1 MKLIKTRIRTTL
13 ADERLSD
20 LCVLSIER
28 DFQMD
33 YEQVIDQFSIN
44 HNNSRI
50 MLRLAE
56 QVGATPPPPKKIENM
71 RKFSAKIL
79 NCFCGILNISLEILA
94 KIRFLSIFPHFSEK
108 KTNKTTFF
116 NKISQKVEKFST
128 ISSVTA

>member
-1 MKLIKTRIRTTL
+1 M

-56 QVGATPPPPKKIENM
+56 QGALPP
-71 RKFSAKIL
+71 
-79 NCFCGILNISLEILA
+79 
-94 KIRFLSIFPHFSEK
+94 
-108 KTNKTTFF
+108 
-116 NKISQKVEKFST
+116 QKN
-128 ISSVTA
+128 

>member
-1 MKLIKTRIRTTL
+1 M

-56 QVGATPPPPKKIENM
+56 QGATPLPQIENM

-79 NCFCGILNISLEILA
+79 NCFCGIL
-94 KIRFLSIFPHFSEK
+94 
-108 KTNKTTFF
+108 
-116 NKISQKVEKFST
+116 KIS
-128 ISSVTA
+128 

>member
-28 DFQMD
+28 DFQVD

-44 HNNSRI
+44 HNNRRT

-56 QVGATPPPPKKIENM
+56 QGALPPQKILKTCENFL
-71 RKFSAKIL
+71 RKF
-79 NCFCGILNISLEILA
+79 
-94 KIRFLSIFPHFSEK
+94 
-108 KTNKTTFF
+108 
-116 NKISQKVEKFST
+116 
-128 ISSVTA
+128 